1 MAYELSA
8 LGITGIHKVADH
20 LADFGRFGDG
30 YVVHASKGETVIPL
44 AVLKENPRLKT
55 ALFTQMREMG
65 LDPNR
70 YIVGDKLNSINPVT
84 GQPEFF
90 LKKLFKGIKNVVK
103 AIAPV
108 VLPVALS
115 MTRLG
120 PIFGAAAGT
129 GIASLIGGA
138 SLGRS
143 LKNSVIAGGIGGL
156 YAGLTD
162 ARAASQAGTS
172 KWEGFKSGVSKAFGQ
187 PFAARPPR
195 TAALGDA
202 VTAESELSPV
212 DVSEY
217 MTPGELR
224 AASELSPITAAE
236 ASLPLGQLQPLGNF
250 PSAGSDFQLQA
261 RNPLFGQTTPQIGQF
276 SGTSVAGT
284 SAASDPSFFLRTRN
298 AVPFRTEGGGFA
310 MRIPDTAR
318 VSPAVTDSPARY
330 VSAEIPEYVPPGRTI
345 ISGGPSGSPSYIDP
359 NTGVTTYGIAPDP
372 IRGEVALGRPYPGEA
387 FTNRNALGL
396 RGMELK
402 PPSFQSQAAPIY
414 DRSATLPQLDSRVGG
429 GSQLS
434 STVGG
439 GSSQVAGGRGRFA
452 RARDYLVRGGQTPE
466 DVLQVKKAAYDRVF
480 LDTNGNKALA
490 DAAYN
495 AAGPGILAKYGP
507 STALGLGAAGLFGA
521 FEPGEEP
528 ESVDFYDQIHGPNS
542 ALGRLRNN
550 PGMFSVGVP
559 TRAYTP
565 ATLEDIRYSAVGGP
579 INQDNFPPRIGPI
592 NGAGTGTSDDVPA
605 MLSDGEY
612 VMTAKAVRGAGNGN
626 RKQGMHNMYN
636 MMRQFEGQAV

>member
-236 ASLPLGQLQPLGNF
+236 ASLPLGQLQPLGAYEPGDLQGYIGQPVQTPVRPF
-250 PSAGSDFQLQA
+250 FEQLQGA
-261 RNPLFGQTTPQIGQF
+261 QPVSTDGRVSFRTPDFDLSSVAQAQAPTVAPTGSLYAGQPFQPQLGLQPTSYEAQIGQF
-276 SGTSVAGT
+276 DA
-284 SAASDPSFFLRTRN
+284 F
-298 AVPFRTEGGGFA
+298 
-310 MRIPDTAR
+310 
-318 VSPAVTDSPARY
+318 SPASSRTSSLYSPEMGRRLPFQPSVPIASRPDLLQPVDPTNNIFRGTQLNAPTVGFTD
-330 VSAEIPEYVPPGRTI
+330 VSAPVASSVSAPVASSVSAPVAPGRLNVTA
-345 ISGGPSGSPSYIDP
+345 GGAG
-359 NTGVTTYGIAPDP
+359 
-372 IRGEVALGRPYPGEA
+372 
-387 FTNRNALGL
+387 
-396 RGMELK
+396 
-402 PPSFQSQAAPIY
+402 
-414 DRSATLPQLDSRVGG
+414 DS
-429 GSQLS
+429 
-434 STVGG
+434 
-439 GSSQVAGGRGRFA
+439 GRGRFA
-452 RARDYLVRGGQTPE
+452 TARDYLVRGGQTPE
-466 DVLQVKKAAYDRVF
+466 DVLKVKKAAYDQVF

-490 DAAYN
+490 EAAYN
-495 AAGPGILAKYGP
+495 AAGPGMLAKYGP

-521 FEPGEEP
+521 FDEGDEP
-528 ESVDFYDQIHGPNS
+528 EPVDFYAQAYGKEGS
-542 ALGRLRNN
+542 ALERLRNN